1 VAALLVLLLDS
12 KLVTTPITRRCGNLM
27 TWADLHIV
35 GDLLAARLLWTAI
48 TELVYKPLVIWK
60 YNRLDA
66 ALGDHLPDLK

>member
-1 VAALLVLLLDS
+1 
-12 KLVTTPITRRCGNLM
+12 M